1 MHLAALDLNA
11 KVKRGPPLHRWVK
24 LSHLPGDIGLQLVKG
39 GRERAVHH
47 GLQVAPEAAVNGGEV
62 GRSRLLLPTFDQILR
77 TETTNWIPMTSL
89 VSQVSE

>member
-1 MHLAALDLNA
+1 MSGKFINSTS
-11 KVKRGPPLHRWVK
+11 PPKSPFWMRQLEK
-24 LSHLPGDIGLQLVKG
+24 GAGDVGLQLGEG

-62 GRSRLLLPTFDQILR
+62 GRSRLLLPTFQILR